1 MQGAGG
7 GEAVM
12 TELLDLERVT
22 RAREHGTLGMT
33 QSLKNLRDSR
43 VRFPQ
48 YENLAAGDGFKT
60 LGPLNPFRNTR

>member
-1 MQGAGG
+1 
-7 GEAVM
+7 M
-12 TELLDLERVT
+12 TELLDLEKVT

-48 YENLAAGDGFKT
+48 YEDMAAGEGFKT
-60 LGPLNPFRNTR
+60 LGPLEPFKNSR